1 MDLIFFSLDR
11 FNRCDPVA
19 VQTCRADQGGA
30 WADRRA
36 PLGRQADLEKT
47 HVGAG
52 PLVAVASGSADVR
65 TEVSKKSR
73 NKCLETRNLD
83 LDGR

>member
-1 MDLIFFSLDR
+1 VPSR
-11 FNRCDPVA
+11 PGRCVGRPA
-19 VQTCRADQGGA
+19 GA
-30 WADRRA
+30 T
-36 PLGRQADLEKT
+36 GQADLEKT

-52 PLVAVASGSADVR
+52 PLVAVASGSADVK